1 MPVENLPIFAAMGS
15 VVVFGATML
24 VEDWKDSRR
33 EEQARA
39 ARYAEHR
46 RRALALVAEGRKQR
60 YNRF

>member
-15 VVVFGATML
+15 VVMFSAVML
-24 VEDWKDSRR
+24 AEDWKDSRR

-39 ARYAEHR
+39 ARYADHR

>member
-15 VVVFGATML
+15 VVAFGVAML
-24 VEDWKDSRR
+24 AEDWKDARR
-33 EEQARA
+33 DERTRA

-60 YNRF
+60 HNRF

>member
-1 MPVENLPIFAAMGS
+1 MPVENVPIFVAMGS
-15 VVVFGATML
+15 VVAFGVAMMI
-24 VEDWKDSRR
+24 EDWKDTRR
-33 EEQARA
+33 EEQARS

>member
-1 MPVENLPIFAAMGS
+1 MPVENLPIFAAMGF
-15 VVVFGATML
+15 VVAFGVAML
-24 VEDWKDSRR
+24 VDDWKDSRR
-33 EEQARA
+33 EKQARA

>member
-1 MPVENLPIFAAMGS
+1 MPVENLPIFAAMWS
-15 VVVFGATML
+15 VVAFGATML

-60 YNRF
+60 QNRF

>member
-15 VVVFGATML
+15 VVAFGVAML
-24 VEDWKDSRR
+24 AEDWKDARR

-39 ARYAEHR
+39 ARYTEHR